1 MLRFE
6 NVQKLYG
13 NFLALDI
20 PSFTINNGLVWLKGE
35 NGSGKTT
42 LLKMIAGLHPFKG
55 TILLNDNLTIKNQRQ
70 QFLSLVNYAEAEPLY
85 PSFLTTRDLVKL
97 YCHAKKGDIQHTQR
111 LLQQLHIY
119 DDYKKPLGAY
129 SSGMIKKL
137 SLALAFT
144 GNPQL
149 ILLDEPLITI
159 DADAVNVI
167 CAVIQQHVEKGV
179 SFIITSHQ
187 AVEQY
192 QLPFNQVL
200 LVANRTIINI
210 N

>member
-85 PSFLTTRDLVKL
+85 PSFLTARDLVKL